1 MHSLETTGIIKT
13 WDGKHGT
20 IQGDDGVIYPFTT
33 EEWLDRNAPE
43 VNSSVRVMSQNGR
56 DASKVESIKLEQMP
70 AMHMTV
76 YSKDG
81 ALLCS
86 EKTRFIGGPRR
97 MYSDA
102 RAWLETARALHR
114 HVAPHPIDDIGS
126 LLVGE
131 HPLISYR
138 GSVIKYCY
146 GFAIELYL
154 KWILTEANIEY
165 KTGSRGHKLS
175 TLLGKLPGPVL
186 GNLRSLYSTHWER
199 EKENIK
205 FMIADIN
212 STKEVQSDW
221 STFDKFIRNVEEF
234 KFIIGRYA
242 APKDY
247 SITHTSSKQL
257 SKEMNMYMDSDG
269 FFRVADAIL
278 SHRPNLRDYDR
289 S

>member
-1 MHSLETTGIIKT
+1 MKETTGVIKA
-13 WDGKHGT
+13 WDGTKGT
-20 IQGDDGVIYPFTT
+20 VKGDDEESYTFTT
-33 EEWLDRNAPE
+33 KEWGDNNDPE
-43 VNSSVRVMSQNGR
+43 VGGSVRVISQNGR
-56 DASKVESIKLEQMP
+56 DAWRVEYIRLEGLSMR
-70 AMHMTV
+70 MTG
-76 YSKDG
+76 YSSDG
-81 ALLCS
+81 EVMFSCKKRIA
-86 EKTRFIGGPRR
+86 GGPRR

-102 RAWLETARALHR
+102 RAWMETAKALHK
-114 HVAPHPIDDIGS
+114 HVAPYPIDDIGS

-154 KWILTEANIEY
+154 KWILTEAKIDP
-165 KTGSRGHKLS
+165 KKSHKLS
-175 TLLGKLPGPVL
+175 TLFGQLPDPVKD
-186 GNLRSLYSTHWER
+186 NLRNLYSTHWER
-199 EKENIK
+199 EKDNIK
-205 FMIADIN
+205 LMIADIN

-221 STFDKFIRNVEEF
+221 STFDKFIKNIQNF
-234 KFIIGRYA
+234 NFITSRYA

-247 SITHTSSKQL
+247 SILHTFSEKL

-278 SHRPNLRDYDR
+278 SHKPDLRDYER